1 MARKVSKKSAG
12 SPERKAAPILRK
24 TTKPGGGSATSGKVT
39 KKVAKNTAKKSAKK
53 TAKRS
58 TKKTVKKSGS
68 AVRRKRPAPTM
79 SRESRDLQT
88 LERIESLA
96 GDVVSRSLAST
107 DPFFEVPTRAV
118 SNMRFNK
125 KERILEMGSNTQRR
139 ELFNLNQARKFM
151 QTLLLSKGCKDL
163 IEASKTLSLRGM
175 YYMSLHTIE
184 GTKEKTFED
193 QSESDGILEDIEVTL
208 DTLREDLHIFAKKR
222 GTMVGNITVIDN
234 GDEIDCRRM
243 GTGGYAIPSI
253 CEPNVVEFGKCEAD
267 FVLHVEKDTVWSR
280 FNEDRF
286 WEKHN
291 CILTEG
297 SGQPPRGV
305 RRLLH
310 RLNAELGL
318 PIYCLL
324 DCDPW
329 GHYIYSVIKQGSINL
344 AFESRRMAVP
354 DAKYIGIRSHDYER
368 CDLSDD
374 VKIALNDR
382 DRTRAN
388 QIAKYPWFQDR
399 RDWQRE
405 IKKMLGNGFKME
417 VEALITKDISYVTEV
432 YVPERLA
439 EQDFLD

>member
-1 MARKVSKKSAG
+1 MARKTTRKKASAG
-12 SPERKAAPILRK
+12 STVRKAGRILKK
-24 TTKPGGGSATSGKVT
+24 TEKAASATATGRKKVT
-39 KKVAKNTAKKSAKK
+39 KKKAK
-53 TAKRS
+53 TAAAG
-58 TKKTVKKSGS
+58 KSGS
-68 AVRRKRPAPTM
+68 KKKTSKAPARKKRAAQPVI
-79 SRESRDLQT
+79 SREERDLQT
-88 LERIESLA
+88 LERIEKLA
-96 GDVVSRSLAST
+96 ADVVSRSLARK
-107 DPFFEVPTRAV
+107 DPFFDVPTRAV

-151 QTLLLSKGCKDL
+151 QTILLSKGCKDL
-163 IEASKTLSLRGM
+163 VEASKTLSLRGM

-184 GTKEKTFED
+184 GTKEKTFAD
-193 QSESDGILEDIEVTL
+193 QGESDGILEDIEVTL

-222 GTMVGNITVIDN
+222 GTMVGNITVFDN

-253 CEPNVVEFGKCEAD
+253 CEPNVIQFGKCEAD

-305 RRLLH
+305 RRMLH
-310 RLNAELGL
+310 RLHAELGL

-354 DAKYIGIRSHDYER
+354 EAKYIGIRSDDYER

-374 VKIALNDR
+374 VKIDLNDR
-382 DRTRAN
+382 DRTRAK
-388 QIAKYPWFQDR
+388 QIAEYPWFQDR
-399 RDWQRE
+399 RGWQRE

-432 YVPERLA
+432 YVPERLR
-439 EQDFLD
+439 EMDFLD